1 LPMMEYFGYYMREPK
16 ELVAWSIPSQ
26 KFQTVACQA
35 NAIAFPIDFACR
47 SKIRR
52 LGPCIVAIQVVGHAW
67 DLVRIMNK

>member
-1 LPMMEYFGYYMREPK
+1 
-16 ELVAWSIPSQ
+16 
-26 KFQTVACQA
+26 VACQA